1 LNRIKQKIN
10 KYNFKCIMNKTSQII
25 ARIKELFAEEKMASD
40 YTAATGEII
49 RIPSG
54 SIKVGDK
61 VEQVIGGVATNL
73 PDGNYLLDE
82 GKSIVVAAGEIKEVN
97 QPDATSDKPNE
108 VYMEKE
114 MTMGDYKEKMADYK
128 NEIDSKLENGTEVK
142 VLSKGDALSVGD
154 MVLVKDAEGNF
165 VKAPEGEHK
174 LEGGLKIYTDADG
187 FINELETEDT
197 MEQEEVV
204 ENEEMKTMFE
214 AVSTIKSMVDD
225 LKASIKEMKDENTEL
240 KNRFNKFAA
249 EPSVQTIAKK
259 PEVLTPGAKK
269 EDKLKFYAHR

>member
-1 LNRIKQKIN
+1 
-10 KYNFKCIMNKTSQII
+10 MNKTSQLI

-54 SIKVGDK
+54 SVSVGDK

-73 PDGNYLLDE
+73 PDGQYLLDN
-82 GKSIVVAAGEIKEVN
+82 GKSIVVAAGEIKEIN

-197 MEQEEVV
+197 MEEEKKEEV

-214 AVSTIKSMVDD
+214 AVSTIKSMVDE
-225 LKASIKEMKDENTEL
+225 LKSTIKEMKDENTEL

-249 EPSVQTIAKK
+249 EPSVETIAKK
-259 PEVLTPGAKK
+259 PEVLAAGAKK
-269 EDKLKFYAHR
+269 EDKLKFFAHR

>member
-1 LNRIKQKIN
+1 
-10 KYNFKCIMNKTSQII
+10 MNKTSQII
-25 ARIKELFAEEKMASD
+25 ARIKELFAEEKMATD

-54 SIKVGDK
+54 SMNVGDK
-61 VEQVIGGVATNL
+61 VEQVIGGIATNL
-73 PDGNYLLDE
+73 PDGQYLLDN
-82 GKSIVVAAGEIKEVN
+82 GKSIVVEAGEIKDVK

-108 VYMEKE
+108 IYMEKE
-114 MTMGDYKEKMADYK
+114 MTMGDYKDKMADYK

-174 LEGGLKIYTDADG
+174 LEGGLTIYTDERG
-187 FINELETEDT
+187 FINELETKET
-197 MEQEEVV
+197 EERD
-204 ENEEMKTMFE
+204 EADNEEMKTMFE
-214 AVSTIKSMVDD
+214 AVSTIKSMVDE
-225 LKASIKEMKDENTEL
+225 LKASIKEMKDENAEL

-249 EPSVQTIAKK
+249 EPSVETIAKK
-259 PEVLTPGAKK
+259 PEVLAPGAKK
-269 EDKLKFYAHR
+269 EDKLKFFAKR

>member
-1 LNRIKQKIN
+1 
-10 KYNFKCIMNKTSQII
+10 MNKTSQII

-54 SIKVGDK
+54 SVSVGDK

-73 PDGNYLLDE
+73 PDGQYLLDN
-82 GKSIVVAAGEIKEVN
+82 GKSIVVAAGEIKEIN

-154 MVLVKDAEGNF
+154 IVLVKDAEGNF

-174 LEGGLKIYTDADG
+174 LEGGLTIYTDADG
-187 FINELETEDT
+187 FINELETEETEKED
-197 MEQEEVV
+197 EAD
-204 ENEEMKTMFE
+204 NEEMKTMFE
-214 AVSTIKSMVDD
+214 AVSTIKSMVDE
-225 LKASIKEMKDENTEL
+225 LKASIKEMKEENTEL

-249 EPSVQTIAKK
+249 EPSVETIAKK
-259 PEVLTPGAKK
+259 PELIAPSAKK
-269 EDKLKFYAHR
+269 EDKLKFFATR

>member
-1 LNRIKQKIN
+1 
-10 KYNFKCIMNKTSQII
+10 MNKTSQLI

-54 SIKVGDK
+54 SISVGDK
-61 VEQVIGGVATNL
+61 VEQVIGGVATDL
-73 PDGNYLLDE
+73 PDGQYLLDE
-82 GKSIVVAAGEIKEVN
+82 GKSIVVAAGEIKEVK

-114 MTMGDYKEKMADYK
+114 MTMGDYKDKMADYK
-128 NEIDSKLENGTEVK
+128 KEIDSKLENGTEVK

-174 LEGGLKIYTDADG
+174 LEGGLTIYTDAEG
-187 FINELETEDT
+187 FINELETEETEDKDEMKKDE
-197 MEQEEVV
+197 ME
-204 ENEEMKTMFE
+204 NAEMKTMFE
-214 AVSTIKSMVDD
+214 AVSTIKSMVDE

-249 EPSVQTIAKK
+249 EPSAQTIAKK
-259 PEVLTPGAKK
+259 PEVLAPGAKK
-269 EDKLKFYAHR
+269 EDKLKFFAHR